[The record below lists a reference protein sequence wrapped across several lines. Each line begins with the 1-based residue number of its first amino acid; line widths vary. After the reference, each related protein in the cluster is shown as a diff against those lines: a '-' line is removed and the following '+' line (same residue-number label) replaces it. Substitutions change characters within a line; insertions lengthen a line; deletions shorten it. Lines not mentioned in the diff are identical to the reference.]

1 MKRILILFFI
11 LIYNFTFGQK
21 SDITSKQLSKQEID
35 STFTD
40 HIKAKLQL
48 DYSIHKV
55 YQYND
60 QAGMHF
66 IVMTKNLTE
75 CVEQDA
81 CSDAIKAYC
90 YTYKNDDFKLKWM
103 FNDFILPNSDEYSIS
118 YWTKYFKIDDY
129 DNDGF
134 ADPIMVYGTFGMNDF
149 YDGRIK
155 ILIYYKNK
163 KSVIRHQNA
172 IHDDERQTQID
183 KEFYELPTTIKNR
196 VTTIIENITENDHG
210 IFPSSWQKA
219 MKNKTLKFDDY

>member
-21 SDITSKQLSKQEID
+21 YDITSKQLSKQEID
-35 STFTD
+35 SIFTD

-66 IVMTKNLTE
+66 IVMTKNIIE
-75 CVEQDA
+75 CVEQEA
-81 CSDAIKAYC
+81 CFDAIKAYC

-210 IFPSSWQKA
+210 IFPSGWQKA
-219 MKNKTLKFDDY
+219 MKNKKLKFDDY